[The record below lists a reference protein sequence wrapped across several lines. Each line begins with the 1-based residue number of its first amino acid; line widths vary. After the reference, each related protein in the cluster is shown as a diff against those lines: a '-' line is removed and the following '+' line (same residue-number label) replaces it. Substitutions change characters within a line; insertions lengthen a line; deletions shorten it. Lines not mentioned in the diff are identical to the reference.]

1 MVLGTWARRPR
12 SFKRVGLFVR
22 VIGTADER
30 TGFNVAKAELNG
42 ALSQLVKFTGMVI
55 ANDWQMRE

>member
-1 MVLGTWARRPR
+1 MV
-12 SFKRVGLFVR
+12 
-22 VIGTADER
+22 GTADER

-42 ALSQLVKFTGMVI
+42 TMSKFVKFIGMVI